1 LLTKAIRP
9 SCDASEYVDFP
20 RSAPQLLKSFSAIGS
35 HHLEYGFPSTHST
48 NSVSIALFF
57 FAHIHH
63 LATADTVVVSPE
75 LYTLLCTILSLYA
88 FSVVFGRLYTAMHS
102 FTDCIAGVILGA
114 SIWWWHTD
122 WAGIPCYIQA
132 SNPIHNILTLLGF
145 GKIDASSGSLIVY
158 IGKGLSAGEWTERW
172 VSQGGWEV
180 PLILIPLCLLA
191 VHHHPQPVD
200 DCPCFEDSIA
210 ILSVVLGVFVSR
222 WVMCYTQF
230 ALPEIIVMPG
240 SGWSFATNEWGQ
252 VERGLSD
259 IFLWWSV
266 AALKMA
272 VGQFSS
278 F

>member
-1 LLTKAIRP
+1 
-9 SCDASEYVDFP
+9 
-20 RSAPQLLKSFSAIGS
+20 
-35 HHLEYGFPSTHST
+35 
-48 NSVSIALFF
+48 
-57 FAHIHH
+57 
-63 LATADTVVVSPE
+63 
-75 LYTLLCTILSLYA
+75 
-88 FSVVFGRLYTAMHS
+88 MHS
-102 FTDCIAGVILGA
+102 FTDCIAGIILGA
-114 SIWWWHTD
+114 GIWWWHTD

-132 SNPIHNILTLLGF
+132 SNPIHSIFSLLGF
-145 GKIDASSGSLIVY
+145 GKIDASGSLLVY

-172 VSQGGWEV
+172 VSQGRWEV

-230 ALPEIIVMPG
+230 ALAEIVVMPG
-240 SGWSFATNEWGQ
+240 SGWSFSTNEWGQ

-259 IFLWWSV
+259 ILMWWSV

-278 F
+278 FWLGEIPALMPFFSRYYRHFCLAYHCKVGSAPHLTPNISSPRKSLPTSSPSVLYSRDGI